1 MDAVYGAATRKRHLK
16 DAPDNYRNLRG
27 CPGFLNI
34 KALDEI
40 ISEPERTDEGFVLAS
55 NRREKRICSLAIFFA
70 SLSRFNYVEFL

>member
-1 MDAVYGAATRKRHLK
+1 MLFTVRRRGKKHLK
-16 DAPDNYRNLRG
+16 DTPDNYRNLRG

-34 KALDEI
+34 KAALDEI

-55 NRREKRICSLAIFFA
+55 NRREERVCSPAIFFA